1 MADEDAVSQ
10 GEERRSVPLPIAVA
24 AAVALGALI
33 SGQARVSAALAER
46 SDVENAAWVTVVVGT
61 VILLVVLALSARTRL
76 GVRRVLSALRARSLP
91 WWAMVGGLCGMFFVV
106 TQGSAAG
113 VLGLALFGMSVV
125 AGQVVGG
132 LLFDWA
138 GLAGGEHRRPTTLR
152 VLGSLLAIAAV
163 SFGAVAG
170 QGAKVDVLLIAMAFT
185 AGVGL
190 ALSAAVTGRVNAT
203 AEDPPAA
210 GLLNHLVGVVV
221 IVVLLTVTTP
231 GDLSRFSLPGEPWL
245 YIGGIIGPIGVAMT
259 AILVRRL
266 GVLLLGLGMVAG
278 QLIGALVLEL
288 VAPTG
293 SGGIQVASVVGIV
306 LTLAAVGLT
315 SLDGRVRRVRP
326 SGLRTRE
333 APAVE

>member
-1 MADEDAVSQ
+1 
-10 GEERRSVPLPIAVA
+10 
-24 AAVALGALI
+24 
-33 SGQARVSAALAER
+33 
-46 SDVENAAWVTVVVGT
+46 
-61 VILLVVLALSARTRL
+61 
-76 GVRRVLSALRARSLP
+76 VLSALRTRSLP

-138 GLAGGEHRRPTTLR
+138 GLAGGDPRRPTTLR

-170 QGAKVDVLLIAMAFT
+170 QGAKVDVLLIAMAFA

-190 ALSAAVTGRVNAT
+190 ALSAAVTGRVNAA
-203 AEDPPAA
+203 AEDARA
-210 GLLNHLVGVVV
+210 TGLTNHLVGLVA
-221 IVVLLTVTTP
+221 IVLLLTVTAP
-231 GDLSRFSLPGEPWL
+231 GDLSRFQLPVEPWL
-245 YIGGIIGPIGVAMT
+245 YIGGIIGPIGVGLT
-259 AILVRRL
+259 AVLVRRL

-288 VAPTG
+288 VAPTSG
-293 SGGIQVASVVGIV
+293 GGIQVASVVGIA
-306 LTLAAVGLT
+306 LTLAAVALT
-315 SLDGRVRRVRP
+315 SLDGRVRRAPRP
-326 SGLRTRE
+326 APLPTRG
-333 APAVE
+333 APAAD